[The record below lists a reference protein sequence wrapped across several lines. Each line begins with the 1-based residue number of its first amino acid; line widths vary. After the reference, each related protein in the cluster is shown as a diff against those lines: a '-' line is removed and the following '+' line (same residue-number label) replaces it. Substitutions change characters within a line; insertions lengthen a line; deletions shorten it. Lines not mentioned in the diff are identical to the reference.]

1 MWKRL
6 WRVENLKYV
15 VAFLIPVLFI
25 LCANH
30 TIDNDSWYVSA
41 EGRAI
46 LQNGIYH
53 EDVLS
58 MHEGLHVVV
67 QNYGFA
73 TIFYLIHSILGA
85 PGIYLAMIILNFVIL
100 FLLYKIYMLLS
111 KKNVDLSLIL
121 MAATDIVLGFGFIV
135 TRAQMVD
142 YVVFLTLI
150 YALEL
155 FVASGKTKYLWWI
168 PVMSLLLINLHASV
182 WWVILAIMATYGID
196 SIKGP
201 KILHL
206 QGYRTKPLLLVA
218 VVAILVGFLNP
229 YGVEMM
235 TSVFGGYGRL
245 VKLDLVQELF
255 SFNPIDGNNLFYY
268 LAIVGVL
275 TLYAFGRPE
284 RMRVRYL
291 LMFFG
296 FLLMGLSSIKG
307 LSELFLV
314 MFLPIAVLYSDWKMP
329 RVLNKERIWNVK
341 ISNTVLAWTCGIVVC
356 SFVIMLP
363 YVLLNLKD
371 SPGAV
376 MKQALDVIDQDV
388 GGRNKKELGVYA
400 GYNQGGYVE
409 YRGYPA
415 YLDPRGEY
423 FLEDT
428 NKKDG
433 ILEEWLNVDNGEIS
447 VDDFLSKYGFDY
459 MVVERDEKKLYDLQD
474 TRYELIFDDDVQVYK
489 KS

>member
-6 WRVENLKYV
+6 WRVENLKYM
-15 VAFLIPVLFI
+15 VAFLIPVLLI

-30 TIDNDSWYVSA
+30 AIDNDSWYVSA

-73 TIFYLIHSILGA
+73 AIFYLIHSILGA

-142 YVVFLTLI
+142 YVVFLALI

-168 PVMSLLLINLHASV
+168 PALSLLLINLHASV
-182 WWVILAIMATYGID
+182 WWVILAIMATYIIG

-201 KILHL
+201 RVLHL
-206 QGYRTKPLLLVA
+206 QGYRTKPLLFAAVA
-218 VVAILVGFLNP
+218 AFLVGFLNP

-235 TSVFGGYGRL
+235 TSVFGGYRGVAELNL
-245 VKLDLVQELF
+245 VNELL
-255 SFNPIDGNNLFYY
+255 SFNPLSGYNLFKRSHVF
-268 LAIVGVL
+268 LA
-275 TLYAFGRPE
+275 A
-284 RMRVRYL
+284 
-291 LMFFG
+291 
-296 FLLMGLSSIKG
+296 
-307 LSELFLV
+307 
-314 MFLPIAVLYSDWKMP
+314 
-329 RVLNKERIWNVK
+329 
-341 ISNTVLAWTCGIVVC
+341 
-356 SFVIMLP
+356 
-363 YVLLNLKD
+363 
-371 SPGAV
+371 
-376 MKQALDVIDQDV
+376 
-388 GGRNKKELGVYA
+388 
-400 GYNQGGYVE
+400 
-409 YRGYPA
+409 
-415 YLDPRGEY
+415 
-423 FLEDT
+423 
-428 NKKDG
+428 
-433 ILEEWLNVDNGEIS
+433 
-447 VDDFLSKYGFDY
+447 
-459 MVVERDEKKLYDLQD
+459 
-474 TRYELIFDDDVQVYK
+474 
-489 KS
+489 